1 MIVASEYLFK
11 YSVQVAVV
19 FVSNITISPTKMKI
33 LVLMLV
39 CLAKFLFFK
48 FSFPL
53 CSPQNCC
60 DSLLFTDLFEIS
72 YLYFEKWEDNSILY
86 LML

>member
-11 YSVQVAVV
+11 YSVQVAAV

-48 FSFPL
+48 FLFPL
-53 CSPQNCC
+53 CSPQNCF
-60 DSLLFTDLFEIS
+60 DSLLFADLFEIS